1 MDARNSVC
9 CRQTTDTQ
17 GTELCHVSSLLSQTD
32 NQHPRSA
39 QGTQNCATC
48 LPSCPTH
55 SSNRWVILFSSR
67 FLSSATHSLTS
78 PLLLKPRISKLML
91 DVLPDWISWRCRKRL
106 RRALPRPLSSSPCV
120 RTPNSVD
127 FPESTF
133 PRTATRRS
141 KNYRKKNKEIIK
153 FNHCC
158 TECMNITG
166 QWTCSSE
173 SFPTS
178 GTLLSL
184 ILLRFC
190 SYSQQITAQQLRY
203 TL

>member
-1 MDARNSVC
+1 MPPLFPPAPLN
-9 CRQTTDTQ
+9 
-17 GTELCHVSSLLSQTD
+17 
-32 NQHPRSA
+32 
-39 QGTQNCATC
+39 
-48 LPSCPTH
+48 
-55 SSNRWVILFSSR
+55 SSNRRVILLFPS
-67 FLSSATHSLTS
+67 TNSLTS

-153 FNHCC
+153 LNHCC
-158 TECMNITG
+158 AECTSTTG
-166 QWTCSSE
+166 QWRCSSE

-178 GTLLSL
+178 GTLRSL
-184 ILLRFC
+184 ILLRCC
-190 SYSQQITAQQLRY
+190 SCSQQMTAQQS
-203 TL
+203 

>member
-1 MDARNSVC
+1 MGAGNSVC
-9 CRQTTDTQ
+9 CKWTSSTQ
-17 GTELCHVSSLLSQTD
+17 VHLKGHRTVPPLFPHVPLTALT
-32 NQHPRSA
+32 
-39 QGTQNCATC
+39 
-48 LPSCPTH
+48 
-55 SSNRWVILFSSR
+55 VLFSSS

-120 RTPNSVD
+120 RTPKSVD

-141 KNYRKKNKEIIK
+141 KNYRKKNKEVIK
-153 FNHCC
+153 LNHCC
-158 TECMNITG
+158 AECMSTTG
-166 QWTCSSE
+166 QWRCSSE
-173 SFPTS
+173 SFPAS
-178 GTLLSL
+178 GTLCSL

-190 SYSQQITAQQLRY
+190 SCSQQTTAQQS
-203 TL
+203 